1 MPGGRPSKLTADII
15 HKVKTF
21 LPVCMYIETLAD
33 SLEIDRQT
41 FYNWYHRGEAE
52 ARRLDKTGEE
62 TAHEREAL
70 YLEFYRAVKKG
81 AADGEMAAA
90 ARIHAASH
98 TTWQAAAWLLERR
111 FPDKWGAR
119 HRLEHTGKDGGP
131 VLTEHKTTL
140 TIEQASEIVRL
151 AQQAT
156 EQKLE
161 CEPARSLTSSC
172 DSRSR
177 QAFEQK
183 RDSEQAPAQPLPD
196 TAMPDTP

>member
-70 YLEFYRAVKKG
+70 YLEFYCAVKKE

-90 ARIHAASH
+90 ARIHAAS
-98 TTWQAAAWLLERR
+98 TLSGGSKRRLKSRTVAWKNERR
-111 FPDKWGAR
+111 GRPRAR
-119 HRLEHTGKDGGP
+119 
-131 VLTEHKTTL
+131 
-140 TIEQASEIVRL
+140 
-151 AQQAT
+151 
-156 EQKLE
+156 
-161 CEPARSLTSSC
+161 
-172 DSRSR
+172 
-177 QAFEQK
+177 
-183 RDSEQAPAQPLPD
+183 
-196 TAMPDTP
+196 

>member
-15 HKVKTF
+15 DKVKTF

-52 ARRLDKTGEE
+52 ARRLDQNGEE
-62 TAHEREAL
+62 TPPQREAL
-70 YLEFYRAVKKG
+70 YLEFYRAIKKG

-111 FPDKWGAR
+111 FPDKWGTR

-131 VLTEHKTTL
+131 VKTEHKTTL

-151 AQQAT
+151 AQQAS
-156 EQKLE
+156 EQE
-161 CEPARSLTSSC
+161 
-172 DSRSR
+172 
-177 QAFEQK
+177 
-183 RDSEQAPAQPLPD
+183 RDSEKAPARLLPD
-196 TAMPDTP
+196 IATPDSV